1 MQYREI
7 EYAVVQGIVHHVW
20 KWSASAGGNLLSG
33 QSHSKQEAMAAAEKA
48 IDRALAKK
56 LPSSAVGALQKYT
69 RAGWPLEH
77 DRELIALAKTHSLQ
91 AIAEKFD
98 RPVTTILKRAA
109 RLGLSI
115 KHEAKGKWGQA
126 SLIKPTHDR

>member
-1 MQYREI
+1 MCWERSPASGSSLNMQYRGI

-33 QSHSKQEAMAAAEKA
+33 QSHSKQEAMSAAEKA

-56 LPSSAVGALQKYT
+56 LPISTIGDKKST

-91 AIAEKFD
+91 AIAEKLD
-98 RPVTTILKRAA
+98 RPMTTVIKRAA
-109 RLGLSI
+109 RLGLTI
-115 KHEAKGKWGQA
+115 KGKAKG
-126 SLIKPTHDR
+126 